1 MTFIKC
7 DMKNR
12 NLISVIWMFV
22 ITTHLA
28 FSQKVVFLHHSTGRN
43 VFTEG
48 NVKALIDEY
57 NKANHRSVEFTARIF
72 PNTPWPW
79 SNYPFDYWKLW
90 IDGSCSSQNP
100 NIECI
105 QTLAK
110 KYDMVIMK
118 HCYPGSAIKP
128 NTGKPDVTS
137 ETKTLE
143 NYKEQYRALRSL
155 FDSFPDTKFM
165 VWTLAPLHR
174 MATTPEAAGR
184 AREFVEWVKNDWLKE
199 DNKPHPNIYIF
210 DFFCHLAELDA
221 NPAQG
226 VRYCLR
232 YDFERDHSKGDSH
245 PNLAA
250 NKHAGP
256 LFVKAVTDAFYPAII
271 QP

>member
-7 DMKNR
+7 DMKNK
-12 NLISVIWMFV
+12 NLILVIWMFV

-28 FSQKVVFLHHSTGRN
+28 FPQKVVFLHHSTGRN
-43 VFTEG
+43 VFNEG

-90 IDGSCSSQNP
+90 IGGSCDSQNP

-105 QTLAK
+105 QTLAE

-118 HCYPGSAIKP
+118 HCYPGSAIRP

-155 FDSFPDTKFM
+155 FDSFPGTKFM

-184 AREFVEWVKNDWLKE
+184 AREFVEWVKNDWLTE

-210 DFFCHLAELDA
+210 DFFSHLAEMDA